1 MRRCRAG
8 RIRPRS
14 LGGLLF
20 ALLVLA
26 AGYLWNAYFAEQMP
40 PQEGELSL
48 VVLDVGQGD
57 SLLLC
62 SEGKWAL
69 VDAGTPESA
78 PVVLKALKDSG
89 VSSLELAVA
98 THPHADHIG
107 GMAAVLD
114 ACPPG
119 EFWMPDAVHTSA
131 AYENMLDAVERSGAD
146 AVLAQTGDTFALGS
160 ARITVLSPGGDAPYA
175 GSLNNMSL
183 VLLCEGGGVRLL
195 LTGDAELPVE
205 QALLQNGLPQADV
218 LKAGHHGSSTSS
230 SRAFLQAVR
239 PRYAVISCAAGNSYG
254 HPHRETLEAF
264 ADMGVQVL
272 RTDTQGS
279 ILLNASG
286 GNIDVYTE
294 R

>member
-1 MRRCRAG
+1 MRRRRAG

-78 PVVLKALKDSG
+78 PVVLKALKDYG

>member
-78 PVVLKALKDSG
+78 PVVLKALKDYG

>member
-1 MRRCRAG
+1 MRRRRAG

-26 AGYLWNAYFAEQMP
+26 AGYLWNVYFAEPAP

-78 PVVLKALKDSG
+78 PVVLKALKDYG

-160 ARITVLSPGGDAPYA
+160 ARITVLSPGEDAPYA